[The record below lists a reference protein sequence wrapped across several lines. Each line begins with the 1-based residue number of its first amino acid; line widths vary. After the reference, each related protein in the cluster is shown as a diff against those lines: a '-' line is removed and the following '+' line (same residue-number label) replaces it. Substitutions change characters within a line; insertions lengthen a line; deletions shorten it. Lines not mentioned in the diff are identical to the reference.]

1 MALPLPTHQFT
12 IPSLYDNILLQCRI
26 YHPDHLQPR
35 DREFAWIQKGA
46 IIAHPYAPLGGCYD
60 DPVVATV
67 ASELLRA
74 GYVVG
79 TFNLRGAGGSQ
90 GRTSWTARPELGDFI
105 SFYAFLVFYILGLK
119 PLSKPTC
126 VPAAESNSSVDKT
139 NPPSIIVS
147 GYSYGSMLA
156 SYLPTLRSIQLVFAE
171 SRENDTPARIMQKA
185 WSLSSKWNK
194 ECWVQNGIISEPEF
208 PDPCTRIA
216 RMEKINISYLL
227 ITPILPPISFFT
239 ATSLFTPT
247 SKLTTTVNGKYLQS
261 SDLRD
266 KVLEHETLAIFG
278 NKDGFTSSKKL
289 ISWCEELKKEG
300 SRFNSVMV
308 RGAGHFWHEDG
319 SKSQMKKA
327 IREWVAK
334 NHVYYSGMQEL
345 SQC

>member
-1 MALPLPTHQFT
+1 
-12 IPSLYDNILLQCRI
+12 
-26 YHPDHLQPR
+26 
-35 DREFAWIQKGA
+35 
-46 IIAHPYAPLGGCYD
+46 
-60 DPVVATV
+60 
-67 ASELLRA
+67 
-74 GYVVG
+74 
-79 TFNLRGAGGSQ
+79 
-90 GRTSWTARPELGDFI
+90 
-105 SFYAFLVFYILGLK
+105 
-119 PLSKPTC
+119 
-126 VPAAESNSSVDKT
+126 
-139 NPPSIIVS
+139 
-147 GYSYGSMLA
+147 MLA

-247 SKLTTTVNGKYLQS
+247 SRLTTTINGKYLQS

-289 ISWCEELKKEG
+289 ISWCEELTKKEG

-308 RGAGHFWHEDG
+308 RGAGHFWHEEG